1 MPPDNI
7 SSSDLVNAD
16 KAGPIRF
23 IGGSN
28 SGKTGWLRHS
38 KRKRGDSHYYVLVDL
53 GDNTVKKTYV
63 EITSIA
69 RPHTAPSLFVG
80 ALLQQHSA
88 VEKTMN
94 NLISKRTS
102 FLHKCKKLARFE
114 IQNPKRKAEL
124 MQQFATNLDEA
135 IDRQNRLGV
144 N

>member
-16 KAGPIRF
+16 KADPVRF
-23 IGGSN
+23 IGGSY
-28 SGKTGWLRHS
+28 SGKTGWLHLS

-53 GDNTVKKTYV
+53 GDNTVKKTHV

-69 RPHTAPSLFVG
+69 RPHTAPSSFFG

-94 NLISKRTS
+94 DL
-102 FLHKCKKLARFE
+102 CKKLARFE
-114 IQNPKRKAEL
+114 IQNPERKAEL

-144 N
+144 NRATWKKMNME